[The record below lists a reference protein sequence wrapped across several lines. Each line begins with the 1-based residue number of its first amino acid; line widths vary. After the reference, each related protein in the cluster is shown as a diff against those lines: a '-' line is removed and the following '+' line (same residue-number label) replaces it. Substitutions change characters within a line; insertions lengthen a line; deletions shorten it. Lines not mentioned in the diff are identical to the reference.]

1 MTKFGMLSSGS
12 VVALL
17 LAVAPL
23 HAKESRS
30 SATTETSHSAKR
42 SAEFSQHLDRGMKLY
57 EERKFSE
64 AIEEFQQAYER
75 QQLPRILYNMA
86 RAHLQ
91 LGHAEEA
98 LGLHQKF
105 LRLEPNLTPDV
116 KQQAQED
123 IAKARGMLE
132 AAERIQAI
140 AMRNNAPAEGEPA
153 PAGSSLS
160 DPSKPQ
166 GTDSASAPLYKRW
179 WFWAALGGAAAAVT
193 GAVVGGVAGYRA
205 AHPPL
210 PIDQVPAGVGISVLT
225 F

>member
-17 LAVAPL
+17 LVVAPL

-30 SATTETSHSAKR
+30 SAPAETSQSAKR
-42 SAEFSQHLDRGMKLY
+42 SAEFSQHLERGMKLY

-105 LRLEPNLTPDV
+105 LRLEPNPAPDV

-140 AMRNNAPAEGEPA
+140 AMRHNTPAEGEPA
-153 PAGSSLS
+153 PAGSSFA

-166 GTDSASAPLYKRW
+166 GTDSALAPVYKRW

-193 GAVVGGVAGYRA
+193 GAVVGGVVGYRA

-210 PIDQVPAGVGISVLT
+210 PIDQVPAGVNISVLT